1 MQALLRPRP
10 VPGGAV
16 SGVWADPSASG
27 RGAVRPL
34 LPALAVVLTSR
45 QELGPQPWDAGHL
58 RQFLTGRHRV
68 ALRVAEFLT
77 DEGVARANPRAALE
91 QWLARRLAVLPEPF
105 AAEVRIWTEALHGHG
120 PRAGRPRHPR
130 TIEAYLRVLET
141 PLATWSARYSLREV
155 TTEDLTA
162 QLEQLTGATRQLAM
176 AAMRS
181 LSPRSRPAGSCS
193 PTPPRR

>member
-1 MQALLRPRP
+1 
-10 VPGGAV
+10 
-16 SGVWADPSASG
+16 
-27 RGAVRPL
+27 
-34 LPALAVVLTSR
+34 VLTSR

-105 AAEVRIWTEALHGHG
+105 AAEMRIWAEALHGHG
-120 PRAGRPRHPR
+120 PRTGRPRHPR

-141 PLATWSARYSLREV
+141 PLATWSARYGSLREV